1 MKKYEYKLS
10 VYKLKFNIDL
20 ATDIERTL
28 NKEGAK
34 GWELVQWRELQEPL
48 NTASSIQS
56 TRNSINIFA
65 TWKREIKL
73 SN

>member
-28 NKEGAK
+28 NKEGAE
-34 GWELVQWRELQEPL
+34 GWELVQWRELQE
-48 NTASSIQS
+48 TASSIQS

-65 TWKREIKL
+65 TWKKEI